1 MLFNAGNHVPDIPLV
16 EVVGKADNAPP
27 KQIGA
32 IAVNVGALLG
42 LNYYTHRRNICTESS
57 CRCKSVSR
65 CRCIVQRWRPGS
77 CYAISRGRW
86 QC

>member
-42 LNYYTHRRNICTESS
+42 LTIIL
-57 CRCKSVSR
+57 
-65 CRCIVQRWRPGS
+65 IV
-77 CYAISRGRW
+77 AIFAQNPVVGVKV
-86 QC
+86 